1 MFFDTGPLRH
11 PIKCSINYTVIM
23 LQTILS
29 TTFTG
34 QNYTKFT
41 YSRQE
46 LVVALYFASEIKW
59 CLKSQFGI
67 RIVAIM
73 FWLSVLCM
81 AHLNLSEVSKH

>member
-46 LVVALYFASEIKW
+46 LVVALYFAS
-59 CLKSQFGI
+59 
-67 RIVAIM
+67 
-73 FWLSVLCM
+73 VLCM